1 MQVQCVMDIFNLRI
15 HMYNTTGG
23 VAVNKFCSF
32 FVKEGY
38 QFESFLEVL

>member
-1 MQVQCVMDIFNLRI
+1 MQVQCVMYIFTLRI

-23 VAVNKFCSF
+23 VAVNKFVVF

-38 QFESFLEVL
+38 QF

>member
-1 MQVQCVMDIFNLRI
+1 MQVQCVMDIFTLRI

-23 VAVNKFCSF
+23 VAVNKFVVF

-38 QFESFLEVL
+38 QF